1 MSLDRIT
8 ALMTAT
14 ATNANLSEDLNR
26 LTQTEDELSSGKTIN
41 QPSDNPYGASVVVS
55 LNTNLSQ
62 QSSYSANITD
72 GTNWLNTAGGALTDI
87 ENMVQTVRELA
98 VEGANGTN
106 SASDDQN
113 AAQEVNQ
120 LIAAVKQ
127 AANTSYDG
135 QYIFSGT
142 ATGTAPYQAG
152 STDTYQGNS
161 GTISREIGANE
172 TVQVNSNISSVLGNG
187 GSDGLLLSSLRQI
200 ASDLSSGSSSA
211 LTSLGTSDLQNLDTN
226 LSSLQQ
232 MQSNVGALTNRLSIA
247 SSAAQ
252 TMTADDNTELA
263 STEDANMATLATD
276 YSTES
281 AGYQAAL
288 QAGAQIIQQSLL
300 NFLSS

>member
-8 ALMTAT
+8 DLMTAT